1 MLIKFTLRHIK
12 LKFAILAHSQQVQQY
27 FRLSEKWWMKEDTLY
42 FTVREYA
49 VLVERKVIKIAKKER
64 IFACLQ
70 AIKFVKNQQ

>member
-1 MLIKFTLRHIK
+1 MVNER
-12 LKFAILAHSQQVQQY
+12 
-27 FRLSEKWWMKEDTLY
+27 EDTLY